1 MGKTLFP
8 DIMVKLPINAIGFNC
23 ENSHKIYEENIW
35 GKFKDLMHILRHLW
49 PTLHKRVVLL
59 FTCSKFL
66 LFYVV

>member
-35 GKFKDLMHILRHLW
+35 GKFKDLMHVWCHLW
-49 PTLHKRVVLL
+49 PTLH
-59 FTCSKFL
+59 T
-66 LFYVV
+66 